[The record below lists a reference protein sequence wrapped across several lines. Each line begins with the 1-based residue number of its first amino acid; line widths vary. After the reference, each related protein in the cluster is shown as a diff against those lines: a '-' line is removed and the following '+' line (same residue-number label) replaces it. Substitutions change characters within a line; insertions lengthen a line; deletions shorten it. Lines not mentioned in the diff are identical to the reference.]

1 MSDRLQHVRPEERP
15 FAERCLEW
23 AETVAARRAP
33 KLTPFLDPREKWIVR
48 TLIGGRTSVSVS
60 FFGGYD
66 GAERERALI
75 HPDFWWPEPGDF
87 RVAALAVEADR
98 RFVRLT
104 HRDVLGALVSL
115 GLKRDVFG
123 DILLTASSCYVL
135 VAEEIAPYV
144 CQHLTRIHLARV
156 RVEPIPLEALR
167 VPEPETEEET
177 HSVASMRLD
186 ALIAAV
192 WRLSRGK
199 AALRIRAGDVKVNW
213 RIADDPD
220 ETLGEGDVV
229 SVRGFGRFRVAE
241 VGGPTRK
248 GRLVVRVAKFR

>member
-1 MSDRLQHVRPEERP
+1 MSDRLPHVRPEERP

-23 AETVAARRAP
+23 VETVAARRAP
-33 KLTPFLDPREKWIVR
+33 RLTPFLDPREKWIVR

-66 GAERERALI
+66 GAERERAFI

-98 RFVRLT
+98 RFIRLT

-123 DILLTASSCYVL
+123 DILLTADSCHVL
-135 VAEEIAPYV
+135 VVEDVAFYV
-144 CQHLTRIHLARV
+144 CQHLTRIHQARV
-156 RVEPIPLEALR
+156 RVEPIPLENLR

-192 WRLSRGK
+192 WRLSRSK
-199 AALRIRAGDVKVNW
+199 AAQRIRAGDVKVNW
-213 RIADDPD
+213 RIADAPD